1 MSLHSNFARSPIFI
15 LNFGNSRTVFLV
27 YRQNPLL
34 VAGELIEA
42 FRFNNLAITH
52 RMNVFANCIKNQF
65 AHKFAQFTMLAAI
78 SVDENEITLG
88 FEKPSDVQD
97 VTIEHLHVCIGQ
109 DQ

>member
-1 MSLHSNFARSPIFI
+1 M
-15 LNFGNSRTVFLV
+15 FLV

-34 VAGELIEA
+34 LAGELIEA
-42 FRFNNLAITH
+42 FRLKNLAITR

-65 AHKFAQFTMLAAI
+65 AHKFAQFTELTAI
-78 SVDENEITLG
+78 SVYENEITLG

-97 VTIEHLHVCIGQ
+97 VAIEHLHVCIGQ